1 MTESFDYIVIGGGS
15 AGCVVAGRLAEI
27 GNKSICLVEAGPNDR
42 NPFIHVAAGFE
53 SPWAR
58 H

>member
-1 MTESFDYIVIGGGS
+1 MTEFFDYIVIGGRS
-15 AGCVVAGRLAEI
+15 TGCVVAGRLAEI
-27 GNKSICLVEAGPNDR
+27 GNKSICLVEASPNDR
-42 NPFIHVAAGFE
+42 NPFIHMPAGFE